1 MRARAALI
9 FGIGLALA
17 STQSGAETANQGSST
32 TGSPDA
38 AVAAII
44 AAGTRNTSGL
54 TTYVVDSIDQEYAIL
69 AVLGLQPHLQSL
81 VLGEDGTAY
90 DVFETS
96 GGPIRFDISS
106 FFGQG
111 F

>member
-1 MRARAALI
+1 
-9 FGIGLALA
+9 
-17 STQSGAETANQGSST
+17 
-32 TGSPDA
+32 
-38 AVAAII
+38 
-44 AAGTRNTSGL
+44 
-54 TTYVVDSIDQEYAIL
+54 VDSIDQEYAIL